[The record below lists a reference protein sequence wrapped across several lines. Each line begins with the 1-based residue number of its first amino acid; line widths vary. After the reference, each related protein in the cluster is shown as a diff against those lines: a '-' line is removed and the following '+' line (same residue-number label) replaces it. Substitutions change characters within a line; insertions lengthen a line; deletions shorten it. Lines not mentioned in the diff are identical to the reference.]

1 MSKSDDIESLT
12 RELTSFL
19 IKAKGEITR
28 LKTEAKKDNEFKS
41 LVRNKFKEMHDENQK
56 LTKKLR
62 DYEHYH
68 KSHAIQKKRNA
79 RAARRLRNRQKKK
92 EQLTE
97 LAILEEIKKL
107 KKLDVES
114 LLGTCS
120 SKRKKKESES
130 ERESDSESEKEK
142 RSTKKKKKSNKKSV
156 LDLINS

>member
-68 KSHAIQKKRNA
+68 KSHAIQKK
-79 RAARRLRNRQKKK
+79 KKC
-92 EQLTE
+92 
-97 LAILEEIKKL
+97 ASCKKI
-107 KKLDVES
+107 
-114 LLGTCS
+114 
-120 SKRKKKESES
+120 
-130 ERESDSESEKEK
+130 
-142 RSTKKKKKSNKKSV
+142 TK
-156 LDLINS
+156 